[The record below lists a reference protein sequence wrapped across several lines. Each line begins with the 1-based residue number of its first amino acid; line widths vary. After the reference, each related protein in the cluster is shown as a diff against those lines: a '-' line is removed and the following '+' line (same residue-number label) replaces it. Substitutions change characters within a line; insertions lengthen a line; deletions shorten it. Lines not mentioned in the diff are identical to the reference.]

1 MQPLESFQADECVT
15 VVVPVYNLERYLK
28 DAIRSIQQ
36 QAYPGPLE
44 IIILDDGSSDNS
56 FALAQQLSLSDTRIR
71 VFHQSNCGRAETR
84 RRLLEMAGTELVGWL
99 DADDLASPRWLQDQV
114 SYLSA
119 HPECAAVGGQG
130 YAMTSDGHAVGPM
143 LHPLS
148 GDEIDHRH
156 ICGHPNSFFQSCVTM
171 RRSIAIKAGSYD
183 PAFSYAEDYSL
194 WLRMAEHGQLANVDQ
209 FHLYYRIHSGSANW
223 TANTQQRMQGRAV
236 LAQARARRG
245 LPATELPLYDCED
258 SIKDDWNRR
267 IYWIHIAM
275 KSGNPISAIQMLRE
289 AIRRHP
295 YSMLFWLILLVAIL
309 DLFWFRGNRVPCI
322 VPGVQL
328 AANARDQ
335 ASFSFYELARRINR
349 WRRRILR

>member
-1 MQPLESFQADECVT
+1 MQPLESSHAAEYVT

-28 DAIRSIQQ
+28 DAIRSIQLQ
-36 QAYPGPLE
+36 TYSGPLK

-56 FALAQQLSLSDTRIR
+56 FALVQQLTESDSRIR
-71 VFHQSNCGRAETR
+71 AFHQSNCGRAETR
-84 RRLLEMAGTELVGWL
+84 RRLLEMAQTELVAWL
-99 DADDLASPRWLQDQV
+99 DADDVASPHWLQDQV
-114 SYLSA
+114 TYLAA
-119 HPECAAVGGQG
+119 HPECAAVGGHG
-130 YAMTSDGHAVGPM
+130 YAMTSDGHAVGPL

-236 LAQARARRG
+236 LAQARVRRG
-245 LPATELPLYDCED
+245 LPVTELQLYDCDD
-258 SIKDDWNRR
+258 SNKDDWNRR
-267 IYWIHIAM
+267 IYWIHISM
-275 KSGNPISAIQMLRE
+275 SSGNPISAIQMLRE

-295 YSMLFWLILLVAIL
+295 FSILFWLILLVAIL
-309 DLFWFRGNRVPCI
+309 DLFRFRGNRIPRI
-322 VPGVQL
+322 IPGICL
-328 AANARDQ
+328 PANARDQ